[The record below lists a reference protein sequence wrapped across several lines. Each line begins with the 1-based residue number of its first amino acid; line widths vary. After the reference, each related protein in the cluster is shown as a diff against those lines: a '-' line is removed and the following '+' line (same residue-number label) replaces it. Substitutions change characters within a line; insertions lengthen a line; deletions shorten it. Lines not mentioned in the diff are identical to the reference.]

1 MKKIYLILFSAI
13 VMLSACNNAQQGIK
27 DNPLLSEFNTPFNV
41 PPFDKIETKDYIP
54 AFKEAMKKHI
64 DEINTI
70 VNNAEEPSFENTIV
84 ALDNSGILLDRVS
97 SIFFNVKGA
106 NTNEELNKIAR
117 EVSPLLSKHGDDIS
131 LNEDLFKKVKAVYDK
146 KDELNLNTEQAML
159 LKKAYKGFV
168 RGGANLDE
176 KKKTTLREINKDLS
190 MATLQFGENV
200 LKETNAFELVID
212 NEADLAGLPE
222 SSISSAK
229 EAAKAKGYEGKW
241 LFTLQKPSLIPFL
254 TYSDKRDLR
263 EKMFKG
269 YTNRCNNNNENDNKE
284 IVKKIINLRIEKAH
298 LLGYSNYA
306 EFVLENNMAKHP
318 ENVFDLL
325 NKIWDSALP
334 VAKQE
339 AKELQKM
346 IDSEGNNFKLQAWDW
361 WYYSEKLRKE
371 KYDFDEEALRPY
383 FTLENVRKGI
393 FGVANKLYGITFEE
407 RTDIPVYQKDVKVFE
422 VKEADGKHIG
432 IFYTDNFIRPSKQ
445 GGAWMT
451 SFRKQSRQNG
461 VETTPVIL
469 NVTNFSNPTA
479 DKPCLLTAEQVT
491 TMFHEFGHGLHGL
504 LSNCTYNTLS
514 GTSVPR
520 DFVEL
525 PSQVMENWALEPEVL
540 KTYAFHYETGE
551 VIPQELVDKLV
562 KASHFNQGFVTV
574 EYVSAALLDMNYQ
587 ILNEKQDNLDVNKF
601 ETEVLNRIGLIPE
614 IVVRYRSTY
623 FSHIF
628 SGGYAAGYYGY
639 IWAAVLDADAF
650 QAFKETSLFDQKTA
664 KALRDNIISRGGTDE
679 GMTLYKNFRG
689 QEPSI
694 DPLLKRKGLK

>member
-1 MKKIYLILFSAI
+1 MKKIYLVLFSAI

-64 DEINTI
+64 DEINAI
-70 VNNAEEPSFENTIV
+70 VNNTEEPSFENTIV

-190 MATLQFGENV
+190 MATLQFGENQ

-222 SSISSAK
+222 SSISSAQ

-284 IVKKIINLRIEKAH
+284 IVKKIVNLRIEKAH

-339 AKELQKM
+339 ANELQKM

-432 IFYTDNFIRPSKQ
+432 VFYTDNFIRPSKQ

-504 LSNCTYNTLS
+504 LSNCTYNKLS

-562 KASHFNQGFVTV
+562 KASHFNQGFITV

-601 ETEVLNRIGLIPE
+601 ETDVLNKIGLIPE

-639 IWAAVLDADAF
+639 IRAAVLDAEAF

-694 DPLLKRKGLK
+694 DPLLERKGLK

>member
-1 MKKIYLILFSAI
+1 
-13 VMLSACNNAQQGIK
+13 MLSACNNAQQGIK

-64 DEINTI
+64 DEINAI
-70 VNNAEEPSFENTIV
+70 VNNTEEPSFENTIV

-190 MATLQFGENV
+190 MATLQFGENQ

-222 SSISSAK
+222 SSISSAQ

-284 IVKKIINLRIEKAH
+284 IVKKIVNLRIEKAH

-339 AKELQKM
+339 ANELQKM

-432 IFYTDNFIRPSKQ
+432 VFYTDNFIRPSKQ

-504 LSNCTYNTLS
+504 LSNCTYNKLS

-562 KASHFNQGFVTV
+562 KASHFNQGFITV

-601 ETEVLNRIGLIPE
+601 ETDVLNKIGLIPE

-694 DPLLKRKGLK
+694 DPLLERKGLK